1 MELLDSI
8 KHRLKTRNLTA
19 LAEASGIKV
28 STLYA
33 IASGRVKNPGVLTL
47 EAIKKALD
55 EQQ

>member
-8 KHRLKTRNLTA
+8 KQRLKTRNLTA
-19 LAEASGIKV
+19 LAEVSGIKV

-33 IASGRVKNPGVLTL
+33 IASGRVRNPGVLTL